1 MFQNGVGIMRA
12 KLKELRKNLGYTQKE
27 FANELCISK
36 RTYESIEQGLRFPG
50 QNNMIKIMKKLNI
63 DSISVF
69 ADISNEKTIK
79 L

>member
-1 MFQNGVGIMRA
+1 MRV

-27 FANELCISK
+27 FASELGISK

-50 QNNMIKIMKKLNI
+50 QSNMIKIMKKLNI
-63 DSISVF
+63 DSIGILD
-69 ADISNEKTIK
+69 DIQNKKITK